1 LNKVLLASAR
11 AACVLAFAVFAMP
24 SPAGAVPV
32 FANGQGLSCE
42 ACHTTFPGMTRY
54 GMMVM
59 MTNFQI
65 LRQHLQDQA
74 LPISARLYIQ
84 SILANKD
91 HPGSTTVSDL
101 SLLSGGFLGRNF
113 TWYNEQHIIDSGV
126 IGQTE
131 QSWISW
137 NGLLH
142 GTNSIQIGK
151 YHTPFPFMPAHAWT
165 ISPYLLA
172 TQTTGQNDFNP
183 NEARWGFAFNGMSN
197 QFMYNLAWLT
207 GSGPVQD
214 ALDFNQTKNPRA
226 LDVNV
231 SYGGMAQP
239 LSVGIV
245 GIRGWSPLT
254 DPNTGTFLGTNA
266 FSREGVYFGYQTDA
280 WHYQTMYYH
289 GFDANPDI
297 GETNV
302 PFNGYFF
309 EVERDLGWRNH
320 VVLRYDV
327 ASSDTLS
334 RQFVVDYSHNL
345 APNLTAVGEVAGYP
359 GARPQI
365 AFQVA
370 YAGPYQYGKRYLSN
384 LHLARTGQ
392 LVASASAPSVAS
404 AESSPAPQA
413 ASTPSSGS
421 DEINEGAKLVQA
433 NGCAGCHG
441 VNLMGGS
448 IGPKLFGIEH
458 RLGSAQIADFIVHPR
473 APMPNFG
480 FSSDQVSDIV
490 AYLSSLDGGAGGTQP
505 VVTLNPNPP
514 VDIAT
519 ITVRFPGTAPK
530 SVSVLPIMQMGVSSM
545 QTREV
550 PLTQS
555 ASDPHVFTGRIVF
568 SMGGPWTLK
577 LQYDGNTMDVPITV
591 GQ

>member
-1 LNKVLLASAR
+1 LKQLLPASVR
-11 AACVLAFAVFAMP
+11 AACVLALAIFAMP
-24 SPAGAVPV
+24 SRALAVPV
-32 FANGQGLSCE
+32 FANGQGISCE

-65 LRQHLQDQA
+65 LKQHLQDQA
-74 LPISARLYIQ
+74 LPVSARLYIQ
-84 SILANKD
+84 SVLANKD

-131 QSWISW
+131 QAWISW

-172 TQTTGQNDFNP
+172 AQTTGQNDFNP

-197 QFMYNLAWLT
+197 EFMYNLAWLA

-226 LDVNV
+226 IDVNV
-231 SYGGMAQP
+231 SYGGMSIP
-239 LSVGIV
+239 WSVGIV
-245 GIRGWSPLT
+245 GIRGWSPLS
-254 DPNTGTFLGTNA
+254 DSNSNAFLGTNS
-266 FSREGVYFGYQTDA
+266 FSREGLYFGYQTDA
-280 WHYQTMYYH
+280 WHYQTMYFH
-289 GFDANPDI
+289 GFDANPDL
-297 GETNV
+297 GEANV
-302 PFNGYFF
+302 PMNGYFF

-345 APNLTAVGEVAGYP
+345 APNLIAVGEIAGYP

-365 AFQVA
+365 SFQFA

-384 LHLARTGQ
+384 LHLAPANQT
-392 LVASASAPSVAS
+392 VAASAPS
-404 AESSPAPQA
+404 SPAPA
-413 ASTPSSGS
+413 AAGSSAGS
-421 DEINEGAKLVQA
+421 AGEVNEGAKLVQA

-441 VNLMGGS
+441 ANLMGGS

-458 RLGSAQIADFIVHPR
+458 RLSSAQIADFIIHPR
-473 APMPNFG
+473 PPMPNFG
-480 FSSDQVSDIV
+480 FNGDQVNDIV
-490 AYLSSLDGGAGGTQP
+490 AYLSGLDGGANSSQP

-514 VDIAT
+514 VDVAT
-519 ITVRFPGTAPK
+519 ITVRFPGTPPK
-530 SVSVLPIMQMGVSSM
+530 NVSVLPVMQMGTSNM
-545 QTREV
+545 QTRQV
-550 PLTQS
+550 QLTQT
-555 ASDPHVFTGRIVF
+555 AADPHVFTGRIVF

-577 LQYDGNTMDVPITV
+577 LQYDGNTMDVPVTV